1 MKAKEIFNSS
11 FALYYERV
19 INKISSSVQVDRWRN
34 ALVREALILKPNA
47 KLVVD
52 CCSGAGNVGR
62 IYLKKNPNATII
74 NCDISKPLLKLA
86 KERFKEKA
94 CYIMA
99 DNRFFPLK
107 RDSIDLLFSSFC
119 VRNSQDPLIT
129 IEEARRV
136 LKPGGVW
143 CILDFFRPE
152 EKNLCS
158 LANNLI
164 FRSFM
169 NINKLLVPSHSEAID
184 YLFSSIESFYSLREF
199 KEVLWNSGFEVVD
212 TKNFMGGI
220 ASNIVVIK
228 KEVPNV

>member
-11 FALYYERV
+11 FAVYYERI
-19 INKISSSVQVDRWRN
+19 INKISSSVQVNRWRN

-47 KLVVD
+47 KFVVD
-52 CCSGAGNVGR
+52 CCSGAGNVGK
-62 IYLKKNPNATII
+62 IYLKKNPNATVI

-86 KERFKEKA
+86 KKRLKEKA
-94 CYIMA
+94 YYIMA

-107 RDSIDLLFSSFC
+107 ENSVDTLFSSFC
-119 VRNSQDPLIT
+119 VRNSQDPLTT
-129 IEEARRV
+129 IKEAKRV

-143 CILDFFRPE
+143 CILDFFKPE
-152 EKNLCS
+152 ERSFYS

-169 NINKLLVPSHSEAID
+169 NLNKLLAPCHSEAID

-199 KEVLWNSGFEVVD
+199 KEILWNSGFEIMDV
-212 TKNFMGGI
+212 KNFMGGV
-220 ASNIVVIK
+220 ASNVVAIK
-228 KEVPNV
+228 REVFNV